1 LRGNI
6 WFGGASFLQHRFCRM
21 ARRGLALSG
30 QSAVYAGRVTP
41 VSQTAADLVLTGGR
55 FYTVDPAL
63 LWAEAVAIRDG
74 RLAYVGDAAGA
85 DALVGPTTRRHDLG
99 GRVVLPGLIDSHTH
113 PGLVSGSKDVFILP
127 DTLDPAELLDAV
139 AEAARL
145 HPERELLVGGY
156 WPIAAFDMTGPNR
169 HHLDPV
175 VPNRPVILYDDSGHS
190 QWLNSAALALLGI
203 TRDTPDPVPGFSCF
217 ARDAAGDP
225 TGWAKEF
232 ALQPYLRRLGVG
244 GGAQPDELAAFLR
257 YLVAHG
263 VVAVLDGGNQDA
275 EDAVYMTLAALDRAG
290 QLPLRYEGAAHV
302 TLPEQVAGVVE
313 RVELL
318 QRLYGGRRLRINT
331 VKLVLDGVTEVGTAA
346 VLDPYL
352 DGPDSR
358 GNTVISG
365 EELERLILALHERR
379 IELHMHSVGDR
390 AVRTALDA
398 VERARAVVGGPLAT
412 RVSLSHLE
420 VLDPADLARFAGLDV
435 VANFTPHW
443 YGGYFEGAERWL
455 GAERYEHMYQVMT
468 LRRAGAEVA
477 YSSDITDN
485 IEWRTDRANP
495 FLGMQAAHTR
505 LEIGAA
511 EGAPP
516 RPPASECVP
525 LEELVRGYTAGSA
538 FQLRLERDLGS
549 LEVGKSADL
558 VILDRDLFAVEPSA
572 IHKVAP
578 VAVIIEGVVVHGELT

>member
-1 LRGNI
+1 V
-6 WFGGASFLQHRFCRM
+6 S
-21 ARRGLALSG
+21 
-30 QSAVYAGRVTP
+30 P
-41 VSQTAADLVLTGGR
+41 DSQTPADLVLTDGR
-55 FYTVDPAL
+55 FCTVNPRHP
-63 LWAEAVAIRDG
+63 WASAVAIRDG
-74 RLAYVGDAAGA
+74 RLVYVGDEAGA
-85 DALVGPTTRRHDLG
+85 AAWVGPTTARHQLG
-99 GRVVLPGLIDSHTH
+99 GRLVLPGLIDSHTH

-127 DTLDPAELLDAV
+127 DTLDPAELLEAV

-145 HPERELLVGGY
+145 HPEHELLVGGY
-156 WPIAAFDMTGPNR
+156 WPIAAFDMAGPSR
-169 HHLDPV
+169 LDLDRV
-175 VPNRPVILYDDSGHS
+175 VPDRPVILYDDSGHS
-190 QWLNSAALALLGI
+190 QWLNSAALELLGV

-225 TGWAKEF
+225 TGWTKEF
-232 ALQPYLRRLGVG
+232 SLQPHLRRLGVG
-244 GGAQPDELAAFLR
+244 GGAQPEELAAFLR
-257 YLVAHG
+257 YLVSCG

-275 EDAVYMTLAALDRAG
+275 EDAVYAALAALDRAG
-290 QLPLRYEGAAHV
+290 ELPLRYEGAAHV

-313 RVELL
+313 RVE
-318 QRLYGGRRLRINT
+318 RLARMYGGRRLRINT

-346 VLDPYL
+346 VLAPYL

-365 EELERLILALHERR
+365 DELERLILALHERR

-398 VERARAVVGGPLAT
+398 VERASAVVGGPLAT

-420 VLDPADLARFAGLDV
+420 VLDPADLARFASLGV

-455 GAERYEHMYQVMT
+455 GAERYERMYQVMT
-468 LRRAGAEVA
+468 LRGAGAEVA

-485 IEWRTDRANP
+485 IEWKTDRANP

-505 LEIGAA
+505 REIGVA
-511 EGAPP
+511 GDAPP
-516 RPPASECVP
+516 RPPVAECVP
-525 LEELVRGYTAGSA
+525 LDELVRGYTAGSA

-558 VILDRDLFAVEPSA
+558 VVLDRDLFAVDPSGL
-572 IHKVAP
+572 HQVAP
-578 VAVIIEGVVVHGELT
+578 VAVLIEGIVVHGELP